1 MTLRGIAGYE
11 STFAHSIDL
20 PRSGQIWYYVRAS
33 TKAQQATQSPV
44 NTADVWPPPDNLLAL
59 ATHDTTGDARNPE
72 NPFLDLTGLW
82 VGWSAKYFYAKLTNN
97 HTSWPLSAGPF
108 GPWFLYSVGFVN
120 PEAVSDSWVF
130 SLSYANVPLAF
141 STGLYLINRYTG
153 NYSKLADI
161 EVITS
166 GNCLHLRGRRSD
178 IELHPRFAPWPNSSG
193 ATAVAANTQTIRV
206 SGATPNDTTVA
217 THFYS
222 LCTPSVVIARN
233 RPPVLGDAR
242 VIPRSGNSE
251 TLFRFSCFY
260 TDPDSHLPTRFQLL
274 VEGDSFELRPVHHRY
289 WTECQFL
296 AERAGFAPGWKKF
309 RFYFSD
315 GMTSTQTNPDSF
327 FVSSVGVA
335 ESETETIPKRPVA
348 SVTTKLPTALS
359 LTADHEEMY
368 LLDCTGRRLTL
379 PRAGQ
384 NQIKSLPAGI
394 YFLVNPGE
402 DLLLRLVVLP

>member
-20 PRSGQIWYYVRAS
+20 PRSGEVWYYVRAS
-33 TKAQQATQSPV
+33 TGAQQATQSPV

-59 ATHDTTGDARNPE
+59 AARDTTGDARNPE
-72 NPFLDLTGLW
+72 GPFLDLTGLW
-82 VGWSAKYFYAKLTNN
+82 VGWSAEYFYAKLTNN

-108 GPWFLYSVGFVN
+108 GPWFLYSVGFAN
-120 PEAVSDSWVF
+120 PEAKSDSWVF

-206 SGATPNDTTVA
+206 SGATPRDTTLA
-217 THFYS
+217 TYFYP
-222 LCTPSVVIARN
+222 LRTPSVIIARN

-251 TLFRFSCFY
+251 TPFRFSCFY
-260 TDPDSHLPTRFQLL
+260 TDPDSHLPTRFQLF
-274 VEGDSFELRPVHHRY
+274 VEADSFELRPAHHRY
-289 WTECQFL
+289 WAGCQFL
-296 AERAGFAPGWKKF
+296 AERAGFTPGWKKF
-309 RFYFSD
+309 IFSFSD
-315 GMTSTQTNPDSF
+315 GMASVQTSPDSF

-335 ESETETIPKRPVA
+335 ESETETIPKRLGA
-348 SVTTKLPTALS
+348 SVATKLLTALS
-359 LTADHEEMY
+359 LTAGHKETY
-368 LLDCTGRRLTL
+368 LLDCTGRRLASL
-379 PRAGQ
+379 RADQ
-384 NQIKSLPAGI
+384 NQVNFLPVGV
-394 YFLVNPGE
+394 YFLIPASE
-402 DLLLRLVVLP
+402 RPLCRLVVLP